1 MTSEQLAHLQD
12 GAYLFLLF
20 CFAAGVIHLV
30 LGLMRPGLVWR
41 RGRGGVVGYTLGI
54 WLLGVL
60 AWAGTIGFTHSHPNG
75 PHALKGYL
83 DDYFAEE
90 CAKGA
95 DLPAC
100 KKDGGTPAAAPTA
113 AP

>member
-12 GAYLFLLF
+12 GSGLFLLL
-20 CFAAGVIHLV
+20 CLAAGVIHLA
-30 LGLMRPGLVWR
+30 LGLVRPGLVRR
-41 RGRGGVVGYTLGI
+41 RGRWGVVGLTLGI
-54 WLLGVL
+54 WLLGFI
-60 AWAGTIGFTHSHPNG
+60 AYAGTIGFTHSHPNG

-90 CAKGA
+90 CAKGT

-100 KKDGGTPAAAPTA
+100 KKDGAAGAAPAAAP
-113 AP
+113 